1 MGQYAVT
8 ICHRATGAEDE
19 LEPKTNS
26 GKTNEGKA
34 GAHMSDGGHH
44 PYVSES
50 HEGSPWFEWMLTLI
64 VAVAT
69 VLGFIGK
76 TMEATAVFA
85 VASMV
90 CAFIRLVLRERSP
103 WKVRSVRFDSFIG
116 FALGLGLIVLYMS
129 IRLHG

>member
-1 MGQYAVT
+1 MQGQYV
-8 ICHRATGAEDE
+8 IGRR
-19 LEPKTNS
+19 EPKTNNGKTNN

-50 HEGSPWFEWMLTLI
+50 HEGSPWFEWALTLI
-64 VAVAT
+64 VIVAT

-76 TMEATAVFA
+76 TMEATAVFS

-90 CAFIRLVLRERSP
+90 CAFLRLALRERSP

>member
-1 MGQYAVT
+1 
-8 ICHRATGAEDE
+8 
-19 LEPKTNS
+19 
-26 GKTNEGKA
+26 
-34 GAHMSDGGHH
+34 MSDGGHH

-50 HEGSPWFEWMLTLI
+50 HEGSPWFEWALTLI
-64 VAVAT
+64 VIVAT

-76 TMEATAVFA
+76 TMEATAVFS

-90 CAFIRLVLRERSP
+90 CAFLRLALRERSP